1 MPITLT
7 CKDLKMRY
15 PGQQAWALGDES
27 EGVSFEVAQG
37 ELFALLGPS
46 GCGKTTTLRIVGG
59 FVRASAGQVLIE
71 DRDVTAA
78 PPYAR
83 PTNTVFQSYAL
94 FPHKSVAD
102 NVAFGLKVKRVP
114 RAERRQRV
122 EAALAMVGL
131 SEHANRRVG
140 ELSGGQAQRAAL
152 ARALVNRPAVLLL
165 DEPLGA
171 LDLKLRRQMQD
182 EIARLKLETKTSF
195 VHVTH
200 DQEEA
205 CAIADR
211 IAVMDAGKIVQ
222 VATPV
227 ELYKRPK
234 NTYVAEF
241 INAGTIVRGEA
252 RRNHDTFEVSQA
264 SVIVRGPAEP
274 MLNGSAVFAAV
285 LPPHRVQLR
294 HMASEVSGGA
304 GGDVDQ
310 VVGTVERVTFTGT
323 VFDCYIRVSDALLLR
338 ASLTLGDAAAI
349 GGVPEH
355 GAQVLASWRPE
366 DVLFVEA
373 QGRQEAEAEQPLGGL
388 TQ

>member
-1 MPITLT
+1 MTGSNATPTLT
-7 CKDLKMRY
+7 CTDLRMRY
-15 PGQQAWALGDES
+15 GSSEPWALGDDDR
-27 EGVSFEVAQG
+27 GVTFDVAEG

-59 FVRASAGQVLIE
+59 FLRPTAGVVSING
-71 DRDVTAA
+71 RDVTDA
-78 PPYAR
+78 PPYDR

-114 RAERRQRV
+114 RSERQQRV
-122 EAALAMVGL
+122 RHALQMVGL
-131 SEHANRRVG
+131 EDYAKRRVG

-182 EIARLKLETKTSF
+182 ELARVKQETNTSF

-211 IAVMDAGKIVQ
+211 IGVMDAGHIVQ
-222 VATPV
+222 IAAPYD
-227 ELYKRPK
+227 LYRSPR

-241 INAGTIVRGEA
+241 INVGTVVRGVT
-252 RRNHDTFEVSQA
+252 RRDGGVVEVANGALTIRGVA
-264 SVIVRGPAEP
+264 SPE
-274 MLNGSAVFAAV
+274 LNGAVDFAAV
-285 LPPHRVQLR
+285 LPPHRI
-294 HMASEVSGGA
+294 EVTAPDAPAKEPGA
-304 GGDVDQ
+304 GEVRGSI
-310 VVGTVERVTFTGT
+310 ERITFTGSLFECS
-323 VFDCYIRVSDALLLR
+323 VRVSNELVLR
-338 ASLTLGDAAAI
+338 AALTLQQTAAL
-349 GGVPEH
+349 GGVPAP
-355 GAQVLASWRPE
+355 GAPVMARWSPD
-366 DVLFVEA
+366 DVIFVEDTKVVS
-373 QGRQEAEAEQPLGGL
+373 GNREADG
-388 TQ
+388 